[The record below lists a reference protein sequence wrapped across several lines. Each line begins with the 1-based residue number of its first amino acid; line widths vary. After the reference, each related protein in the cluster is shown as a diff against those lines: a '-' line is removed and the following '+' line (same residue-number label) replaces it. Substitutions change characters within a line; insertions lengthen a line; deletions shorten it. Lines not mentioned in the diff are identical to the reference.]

1 MKTKWCI
8 IGAGGIADRR
18 TIPAI
23 LKDENSELVAVMD
36 RVPAVAQAIGE
47 KYSVPYFS
55 DEAEMLKNTD
65 CDAVYIGTPVMCH
78 FEQAMTALS
87 FGKHTFVE
95 KPICIN
101 AEQSKQ
107 LVDAFK
113 KAGKQLTIGYM
124 MKHHNL
130 HEQAKSLI
138 KADQIGQV
146 NNVRVQFSCWYP
158 DIAGAWRQKKSLG
171 GGGAIMDLGVHCI
184 ELVEYLLDDE
194 IDEVKSVYS
203 TRTFSYEVED
213 GGIIAFKTK
222 GGVLGHIDVNFNIP
236 DLASESKLELY
247 GSKGYILCK
256 GTLGQEETGTMAHL
270 YAPQGD
276 YSAMQNRMVSEPVT
290 FQGAGS
296 DLYGKQIALF
306 VKAVQSGTPDYF
318 YADRAV
324 QVQQIVD
331 KIYQEN

>member
-1 MKTKWCI
+1 MKIKWCI

-23 LKDENSELVAVMD
+23 IKDGNSELVAVMD
-36 RVPAVAQAIGE
+36 RVPAVAEAIGK
-47 KYSVPYFS
+47 KYGVPYFTN
-55 DEAEMLKNTD
+55 EEEMLKATE

-78 FEQAMTALS
+78 YEQAMTALR
-87 FGKHTFVE
+87 FGKHAFVE
-95 KPICIN
+95 KPVAIT
-101 AEQSKQ
+101 AKESRA

-113 KAGKQLTIGYM
+113 QSGKQITIGYM

-130 HEQAKSLI
+130 HEKAKSFI
-138 KADQIGQV
+138 KEDQIGQV
-146 NNVRVQFSCWYP
+146 NNIRAQFSCWYP
-158 DIAGAWRQKKSLG
+158 DIAGAWRQTKALG

-184 ELVEYLLDDE
+184 ELIEYLLDDE
-194 IDEVKSVYS
+194 IEEVKSLYS

-213 GGIIAFKTK
+213 CGVIIFKTK

-256 GTLGQEETGTMAHL
+256 GTLGQEETGSMAHL

-276 YSAMQNRMVSEPVT
+276 YSAMQNRTASEPVLYT
-290 FQGAGS
+290 GGGA
-296 DLYGKQIALF
+296 DLYGKQIAAF
-306 VKAVQSGTPDYF
+306 VKILQNGTPDYF

-324 QVQQIVD
+324 QVQEIVD
-331 KIYQEN
+331 KIYNEN